1 VGNDKSH
8 VIGSGVL
15 VCSELDLLEGER
27 NKRPQT
33 DESVDESGELK
44 KMGRQTA
51 LWLSRYYVMRDH
63 TLFIY
68 RAKSDHHPKR
78 KSQPITLPPI

>member
-1 VGNDKSH
+1 LGSKDN

-33 DESVDESGELK
+33 DESNDDQGELK
-44 KMGRQTA
+44 KMGRQTN
-51 LWLSRYYVMRDH
+51 LWLTRYYVMRDH

-68 RAKSDHHPKR
+68 QAKSDASPKR
-78 KSQPITLPPI
+78 KSFLTA